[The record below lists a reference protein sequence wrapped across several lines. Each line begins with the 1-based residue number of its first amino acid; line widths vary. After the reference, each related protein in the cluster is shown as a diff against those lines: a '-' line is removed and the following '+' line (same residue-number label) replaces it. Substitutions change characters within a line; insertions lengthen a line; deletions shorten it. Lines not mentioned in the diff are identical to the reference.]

1 MNPVSLV
8 FRRWFFLSALFFV
21 PVYVSAAIPQPPT
34 VEASGYILI
43 NAASGHSLAE
53 HNADEPLP
61 PASLTKV
68 MTDYVAA
75 YEISQGRL
83 SLEEN
88 LPVSVKAWRMGGS
101 RMFIQEGTQV
111 NVEDIIKGI
120 VVQSG
125 NDAAVAL
132 AEYIAGSESAFA
144 DIMNQHAQSLG
155 MTNSNFANATGWP
168 HPEQYS
174 SPRDMAILTRALIEN
189 YPENYAY
196 YKEKYFTYNGI
207 RQPNRNLLLWQDKS
221 VDGVKTGHTDEAGY
235 SLISSAERDGMRLIA
250 VVMGTKSEQARATES
265 QKLLSYGFRNFENYS
280 PFAEGDTVAEVDVW
294 LGEKNRTS
302 LALAETLNLTIPKGK
317 RDALALEVDMDKYLR
332 APFKKGDVL
341 GTLLITLEDDL
352 IAEAPLVAQYDVEK
366 ASIFKRL
373 WHHLILFIKG
383 LF

>member
-1 MNPVSLV
+1 MNSLALLS
-8 FRRWFFLSALFFV
+8 RRSLMIATLL
-21 PVYVSAAIPQPPT
+21 AAPAYANLPSPPT
-34 VEASGYILI
+34 VDATGYILI
-43 NAASGHSLAE
+43 NAANGHTLVE

-75 YEISQGRL
+75 YEIDQGRL
-83 SLEEN
+83 SLSES

-132 AEYIAGSESAFA
+132 AEHIAGSEDAFA
-144 DIMNQHAQSLG
+144 DIMNQHASNLG
-155 MTNSNFANATGWP
+155 MRNSNFANATGWP
-168 HPEQYS
+168 HPDQYS
-174 SPRDMAILTRALIEN
+174 SPRDMATLTQALIKD
-189 YPENYAY
+189 YPDNYAY

-235 SLISSAERDGMRLIA
+235 SLISSAERDGMRLIS
-250 VVMGTKSEQARATES
+250 VVMGTKSEQARAIES

-280 PFAEGDTVAEVDVW
+280 PFSEGATIAEVEVW
-294 LGEKNRTS
+294 LGNKNRAS
-302 LALAETLNLTIPKGK
+302 LGLSEPLNLTVPKGK
-317 RDALALEVDMDKYLR
+317 REALVLEVDMDKHLR
-332 APFKKGDVL
+332 APFETGDTL
-341 GTLLITLEDDL
+341 GTLQVRLDGELL
-352 IAEAPLVAQYDVEK
+352 AEAPLVAQHSVEK

-373 WHHLILFIKG
+373 WHHLILLIKG

>member
-1 MNPVSLV
+1 MNPLSFFTRRSLLLT
-8 FRRWFFLSALFFV
+8 FLAMAPLCA
-21 PVYVSAAIPQPPT
+21 SAAIPKPPT
-34 VEASGYILI
+34 VEASGYVLI
-43 NAASGHSLAE
+43 NAASGHTLAE
-53 HNADEPLP
+53 HNADDPLP

-75 YEISQGRL
+75 YEIDQGRL
-83 SLEEN
+83 NLDEN
-88 LPVSVKAWRMGGS
+88 LTVSVKAWRMGGS

-132 AEYIAGSESAFA
+132 AEYIAGSETAFA
-144 DIMNQHAQSLG
+144 DIMNQHANSLG
-155 MTNSNFANATGWP
+155 MTNSNFVNATGWP
-168 HPEQYS
+168 HLEQYS
-174 SPRDMAILTRALIEN
+174 SPRDMAILTQALINN
-189 YPENYAY
+189 YPENYTY

-265 QKLLSYGFRNFENYS
+265 QKLLSYGFRNFENYR
-280 PFAEGDTVAEVDVW
+280 PFDEGDTVAEVEVW

-302 LALAETLNLTIPKGK
+302 LGLAQALNLTIPKGK
-317 RDALALEVDMDKYLR
+317 RNDLELEVDMDKYLR
-332 APFKKGDVL
+332 APFAQGDTL
-341 GTLLITLEDDL
+341 GTLQIKLEDEV
-352 IAEAPLVAQYDVEK
+352 IAEVPLVAQHNVEK

>member
-1 MNPVSLV
+1 MNSLATLC
-8 FRRWFFLSALFFV
+8 RRSLMIATLLTAPATYANLPS
-21 PVYVSAAIPQPPT
+21 PPT
-34 VEASGYILI
+34 VDATGYILI
-43 NAASGHSLAE
+43 NAANGHTLAE
-53 HNADEPLP
+53 YNADEPLP

-75 YEISQGRL
+75 YEIDQGRL
-83 SLEEN
+83 TLSES

-111 NVEDIIKGI
+111 NVEEIIKGI

-132 AEYIAGSESAFA
+132 AEHIAGSEDAFA
-144 DIMNQHAQSLG
+144 DIMNQHANSLG
-155 MTNSNFANATGWP
+155 MRNSNFANATGWP
-168 HPEQYS
+168 HPDQYS
-174 SPRDMAILTRALIEN
+174 SPRDMAILTQALIKN
-189 YPENYAY
+189 YPDNYAY

-235 SLISSAERDGMRLIA
+235 SLISSAERDGMRLIS
-250 VVMGTKSEQARATES
+250 VVMGAKSEQARATES

-280 PFAEGDTVAEVDVW
+280 PFNEGATVAEVEVW
-294 LGEKNRTS
+294 LGNKNRAS
-302 LALAETLNLTIPKGK
+302 LGLAEPLHLTVPKGK
-317 RDALALEVDMDKYLR
+317 RDALVLEVDIDKHLR
-332 APFKKGDVL
+332 APFEAGDPL
-341 GTLLITLEDDL
+341 GTLQVKLDGELL
-352 IAEAPLVAQYDVEK
+352 AEAPLVAQHSVEK

-373 WHHLILFIKG
+373 WHHLILLIKG